1 MTKHKDYN
9 LEFLRFIATLG
20 VIFLHVGICWISA
33 FNDSATPMQSFT
45 FSAVQ
50 HSMNW
55 AVPVFM
61 MITGALMMSKESITY
76 KQAMKYFVRMALL
89 LVMFGT
95 VFAWME
101 LVFTT
106 HRFSIAMIGH
116 GLVNMFA
123 GETWKHLW
131 YLYMLLGIYL
141 ILPALNKLKQLPPRI
156 CLYLQP

>member
-1 MTKHKDYN
+1 
-9 LEFLRFIATLG
+9 
-20 VIFLHVGICWISA
+20 
-33 FNDSATPMQSFT
+33 
-45 FSAVQ
+45 
-50 HSMNW
+50 
-55 AVPVFM
+55 
-61 MITGALMMSKESITY
+61 MMSKESITY

-106 HRFSIAMIGH
+106 HRFSIAMIGQ

-156 CLYLQP
+156 CLYSQP